1 MTSYEIE
8 LKDRTVQAEVIEQG
22 KDTVKASVNGK
33 IYELDIRKVEP
44 GVYSLLHAGKSLELQ
59 VTEGKKKN
67 EYTVHLDGRN
77 WDVQIIDAD
86 VRFQRNRNKG
96 KPENGMQDISS
107 PMPGKVVK
115 VLVQKGDEVKE
126 GQTLI
131 IISAM
136 KMESEYHAPR
146 DAKIKDVLIQ
156 AGDTIEG
163 NQPLI
168 TFE

>member
-8 LKDRTVQAEVIEQG
+8 LKGRTLQVKVIEQG
-22 KDTVKASVNGK
+22 QDTVKASINGK

-44 GVYSLLHAGKSLELQ
+44 GVYSLLHEGKSLEMQ
-59 VTEGKKKN
+59 ISEGKGRNK
-67 EYTVHLDGRN
+67 YTVQLDGRN

-96 KPENGMQDISS
+96 KPENGMHEISS

-115 VLVQKGDEVKE
+115 VLVEKGEEVKE

-131 IISAM
+131 VISAM

-146 DAKIKDVLIQ
+146 DAKVKDVLIKE
-156 AGDTIEG
+156 GDTIEG